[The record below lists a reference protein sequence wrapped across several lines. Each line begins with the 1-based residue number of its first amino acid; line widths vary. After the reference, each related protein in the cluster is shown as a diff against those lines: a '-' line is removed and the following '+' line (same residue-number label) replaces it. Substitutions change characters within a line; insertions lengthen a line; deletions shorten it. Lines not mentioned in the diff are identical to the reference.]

1 MRVGV
6 ERGVGVIMLLI
17 GRKSQDEINHGTQEK
32 RSDIKTKKPASSHR
46 HTEAI
51 HYTHKVKVGTKKHWK
66 FTADGA
72 WHDMFIS
79 SHPEDIRSQ
88 LS

>member
-1 MRVGV
+1 MKS
-6 ERGVGVIMLLI
+6 IMEHI
-17 GRKSQDEINHGTQEK
+17 GKEVRHKD
-32 RSDIKTKKPASSHR
+32 KKASSHR

-51 HYTHKVKVGTKKHWK
+51 QYTHKVKVGTKKRWK
-66 FTADGA
+66 FTGDGA